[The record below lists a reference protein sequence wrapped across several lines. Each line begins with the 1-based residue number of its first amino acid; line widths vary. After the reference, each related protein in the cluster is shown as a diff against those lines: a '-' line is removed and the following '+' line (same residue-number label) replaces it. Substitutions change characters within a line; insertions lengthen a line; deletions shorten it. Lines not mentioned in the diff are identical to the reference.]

1 VEVELVVNGR
11 ARRVTV
17 TRAESP
23 ANVFD
28 VEIDGE
34 RWRVDAERIGAH
46 TLSLLLGGV
55 SREVTVTPDPAAAGQ
70 LIVRAG
76 ASIVPVTANGRRR
89 FGASHD
95 AAASAGP
102 QRVVAPMPGKIV
114 RVLVGPG
121 EAVAARQPLVVVE
134 AMKMENEL
142 RAARN
147 GSVAAV
153 HVQEGQPVDAGAL
166 LVVVE

>member
-46 TLSLLLGGV
+46 TLSLLL
-55 SREVTVTPDPAAAGQ
+55 
-70 LIVRAG
+70 
-76 ASIVPVTANGRRR
+76 
-89 FGASHD
+89 
-95 AAASAGP
+95 
-102 QRVVAPMPGKIV
+102 
-114 RVLVGPG
+114 VLWG
-121 EAVAARQPLVVVE
+121 LV
-134 AMKMENEL
+134 L
-142 RAARN
+142 
-147 GSVAAV
+147 GSVEVLPRVGYAV
-153 HVQEGQPVDAGAL
+153 PTLQHPAVWSCP
-166 LVVVE
+166 